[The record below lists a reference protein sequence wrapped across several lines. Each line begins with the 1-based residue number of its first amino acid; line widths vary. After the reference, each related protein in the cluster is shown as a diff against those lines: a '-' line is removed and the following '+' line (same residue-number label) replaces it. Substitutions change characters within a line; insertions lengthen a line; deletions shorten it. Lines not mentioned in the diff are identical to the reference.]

1 MNIKVLF
8 SVMALSVLSAQAIAQ
23 SNQALVA
30 DSPKLQAERWLQLQR
45 EGTQK
50 SKFTQTATPA
60 ERELAMQRL
69 LESYKHP
76 IPEYYGEE
84 DGGKFKR

>member
-50 SKFTQTATPA
+50 SQFTQTATPA

-84 DGGKFKR
+84 EGGKFKR

>member
-1 MNIKVLF
+1 MKIKILFSAVLF
-8 SVMALSVLSAQAIAQ
+8 CLLSTQTFARSDE
-23 SNQALVA
+23 ALVS

-45 EGTQK
+45 EGTQQ

-84 DGGKFKR
+84 EGGKFKR

>member
-8 SVMALSVLSAQAIAQ
+8 SVMALSVLSAQAVAQ
-23 SNQALVA
+23 VDQALVA
-30 DSPKLQAERWLQLQR
+30 DSPKLQTERWLQLQR

-50 SKFTQTATPA
+50 SQFTQTATPA

-84 DGGKFKR
+84 EGGKFKR

>member
-8 SVMALSVLSAQAIAQ
+8 SVMSLSVLSAQAISQ

-50 SKFTQTATPA
+50 SQFTQTATPA

-84 DGGKFKR
+84 EGGKFKR

>member
-1 MNIKVLF
+1 MNIKVLC
-8 SVMALSVLSAQAIAQ
+8 SVVLLSAMSTQVFAKSEQ
-23 SNQALVA
+23 PLVS
-30 DSPKLQAERWLQLQR
+30 DSPKLQTERWLQLQR
-45 EGTQK
+45 EGTEK
-50 SKFTQTATPA
+50 SKYTQTATPA

-84 DGGKFKR
+84 DGGQFKR